1 MKNFIKGRWFPLTVV
16 TLIFSAIV
24 LIMALLGW
32 RVTYAPDLE
41 NSWDAISA
49 VAAWISAFAGVAIP
63 IVAVVFQH
71 KLDSNKN
78 DIKGSNLALY
88 NKLEKIEKELEQYR
102 DSKITALPS
111 DAVKT
116 TKDTLKNRIV
126 QYIGVA
132 MGATTKDIANHFG
145 IPTDMTITLLHELRN
160 SRLIGT
166 KYLREDINSEDCHWK
181 RR

>member
-1 MKNFIKGRWFPLTVV
+1 MKNFIKGRWFPLIAAI
-16 TLIFSAIV
+16 LIVAIV
-24 LIMALLGW
+24 AIVMALFGW
-32 RVTYAPDLE
+32 RITYAPELE

-63 IVAVVFQH
+63 IIVVVFQH

-78 DIKGSNLALY
+78 DIRGSNLELY

-116 TKDTLKNRIV
+116 TKDTLKNRIY

-145 IPTDMTITLLHELRN
+145 IPTDTTITLLHELRN

-166 KYLREDINSEDCHWK
+166 QYFREDINSEDCHWK
-181 RR
+181 KR

>member
-1 MKNFIKGRWFPLTVV
+1 MKKFIQGRWFPLTVAILIV
-16 TLIFSAIV
+16 TAVALV
-24 LIMALLGW
+24 MALFGW
-32 RVTYAPDLE
+32 RITYVPDLE

-49 VAAWISAFAGVAIP
+49 VAALISAFAGVAIP

-78 DIKGSNLALY
+78 DIRGSNLELY
-88 NKLEKIEKELEQYR
+88 KKIEKIEKELEQYR

-116 TKDTLKNRIV
+116 TKDTLKNRIF

-145 IPTDMTITLLHELRN
+145 ILTDTTITLLHELQN

-166 KYLREDINSEDCHWK
+166 KYIREDINSEDCHWK
-181 RR
+181 RL